1 MKQHLPSPGAF
12 ALAALLTCNFAAQ
25 GQHIAG
31 QSAGRPSQASAAAQP
46 SPTAPQILKIDPS
59 TGGQRCPNR
68 CCSFAA
74 LICRR
79 LRFTLAIPT
88 SRSNRPK
95 SPKTDTGRSSGSTPP
110 PRSQR
115 PSLSPSNTT
124 RNHVFTIRIPAQ
136 TRPENRFCGLF
147 LRRCHVPHHD

>member
-46 SPTAPQILKIDPS
+46 SPTAPQILKIDPP

-74 LICRR
+74 SICRR

-115 PSLSPSNTT
+115 PSLSPSKHHKEPRFHHTNSSPNTP
-124 RNHVFTIRIPAQ
+124 RKQV
-136 TRPENRFCGLF
+136 
-147 LRRCHVPHHD
+147 LRAFPPPMSCTSS